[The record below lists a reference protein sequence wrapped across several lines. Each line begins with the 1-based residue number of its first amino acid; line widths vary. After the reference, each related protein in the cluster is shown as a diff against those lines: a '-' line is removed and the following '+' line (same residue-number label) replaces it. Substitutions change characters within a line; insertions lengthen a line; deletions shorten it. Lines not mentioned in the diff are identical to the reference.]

1 MNFTFLVGML
11 PDFATATLVTLGISA
26 TSALVGL
33 LLGFAMHTLY
43 LFFPL
48 IWTPVYQVYI
58 WVFRGVPFLV
68 QLFLMYYGL
77 PVLGFTPSAV
87 EASIL
92 ALGLYSSAY
101 FAEIFRAAWNTLAKG
116 QSEAALSLGI
126 SIRKTFL
133 YIQSP
138 QAIRFAVPLIFNQ
151 ILLVIKESALTS
163 IITVPELT
171 MTAGRIV
178 AENFA
183 FIEPYLILALMYW
196 LLTYLTTRIGKFI
209 EHSYHY

>member
-1 MNFTFLVGML
+1 MNLLFLIDIIPTFT
-11 PDFATATLVTLGISA
+11 TAALITLGISLA
-26 TSALVGL
+26 SSVVGL
-33 LLGFAMHTLY
+33 LLGFSLHSLL
-43 LFFPL
+43 LFFPT
-48 IWTPVYQVYI
+48 IASPIYQFYI
-58 WVFRGVPFLV
+58 WVFRGIPFLV
-68 QLFLMYYGL
+68 QLFLIYYGL
-77 PVLGFTPSAV
+77 PALGIAPTAI

-101 FAEIFRAAWNTLAKG
+101 FAEIFRSGWNTLPKG
-116 QSEAALSLGI
+116 QSEAAVSLGI
-126 SIRKTFL
+126 STSKTFL
-133 YIQSP
+133 FIQTP

-178 AENFA
+178 AENFI

-196 LLTYLTTRIGKFI
+196 ILTFLTTQLGKRI
-209 EHSYHY
+209 ERSYKY

>member
-1 MNFTFLVGML
+1 MNFTFLLDIL
-11 PDFATATLVTLGISA
+11 PDFATATLVTLGISLA
-26 TSALVGL
+26 SALLGI

-43 LFFPL
+43 LFFPVV
-48 IWTPVYQVYI
+48 WSPVYQVYI

-87 EASIL
+87 EASVL

-101 FAEIFRAAWNTLAKG
+101 FAEIFRASWNTLAKG

-126 SIRKTFL
+126 STSKTFL
-133 YIQSP
+133 YIESP

-151 ILLVIKESALTS
+151 LLLVIKESALTS

-196 LLTYLTTRIGKFI
+196 LLTYLTTRIGNFI
-209 EHSYHY
+209 ERSYHY